1 MEAFSGGELETRVM
15 EKSGCLDYSN
25 TPWESEKSDVY
36 ERQIHY
42 RFDKCIS
49 RYRGE
54 VTSTQQKFPL
64 PDKNGWLV
72 EEVMTLHG
80 IPLGDNFNVWCRLLD
95 VSFSFVLFLFFFP
108 LSFLGRQYWPSY
120 FFFCSFTLDTNW
132 RNYPQN
138 QRNVMYRCSLELN
151 GWKAVSIR
159 KGLQRTSKKTC
170 KIA

>member
-36 ERQIHY
+36 ERQIQY

-80 IPLGDNFNVWCRLLD
+80 IPLGDNFNV
-95 VSFSFVLFLFFFP
+95 
-108 LSFLGRQYWPSY
+108 
-120 FFFCSFTLDTNW
+120 
-132 RNYPQN
+132 
-138 QRNVMYRCSLELN
+138 
-151 GWKAVSIR
+151 
-159 KGLQRTSKKTC
+159 
-170 KIA
+170 